1 MENKNFTPYAAD
13 YSIQSFVNATWINPH
28 PTKNN
33 TPVANG
39 GFVIDAASGIACL
52 GNPFEITYANGAKQM
67 VQGGR
72 GFVIIPVHL
81 SQQYTI
87 VSSANPALPARV
99 TIPQPLYVRSDN
111 VPANYRVS
119 SAVTFF
125 FVLHAD
131 VSNTLV
137 ALQMKSHAAS
147 MLQRAYEDWM
157 RTVASLGKR
166 LLDVTLDVR
175 SLPVKFGAGNQ
186 VMVGKAQKSAIAQPA
201 LFAMRKY
208 EQASD
213 LEQDL
218 IPFERFQAIR
228 EMASDDLIK
237 QYPISPTARIA
248 LSLEKAYM
256 MIDEATSE
264 ATNHTTNEFSNAAAL
279 PAPKSAVAAAN
290 EGDYF

>member
-39 GFVIDAASGIACL
+39 GFVIDAASSIACL

-81 SQQYTI
+81 SQQYT
-87 VSSANPALPARV
+87 VVTSANPTSPVRV
-99 TIPQPLYVRSDN
+99 TIPQPLYVRSDS

-131 VSNTLV
+131 NANTLV

-147 MLQRAYEDWM
+147 MLQRAYEDWLK
-157 RTVASLGKR
+157 TVASLGKR

-175 SLPVKFGAGNQ
+175 ALPVKFGAGNQ
-186 VMVGKAQKSAIAQPA
+186 VMVGKTQKSAIAQPA
-201 LFAMRKY
+201 FFAMRKY
-208 EQASD
+208 EQAAD

-218 IPFERFQAIR
+218 IPLERFQVIR
-228 EMASDDLIK
+228 EMANDVLIK
-237 QYPISPTARIA
+237 QYPVSPTARIA
-248 LSLEKAYM
+248 SSLDKAYL
-256 MIDEATSE
+256 MIDEASSD
-264 ATNHTTNEFSNAAAL
+264 AHNAAAL